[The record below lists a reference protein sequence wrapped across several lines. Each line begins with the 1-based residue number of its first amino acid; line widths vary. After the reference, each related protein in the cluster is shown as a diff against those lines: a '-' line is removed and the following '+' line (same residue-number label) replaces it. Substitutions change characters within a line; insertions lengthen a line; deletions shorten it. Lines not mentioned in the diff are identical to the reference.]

1 MSKSGTELTRAERI
15 ELHNRHEAYAEQIL
29 EMLVRGETYRAI
41 ERATGVPKSTVGIM
55 ARRLAKDYVR
65 EHYGDHT
72 SVLGRELHILDQLTR
87 KNLGP
92 ATRGD
97 ESAARI
103 VLASHVRRSKLL
115 GLEAA
120 VKSEITVKTA
130 QDIEIERLVRM
141 MSETAESP
149 AEQPSEPVA
158 GGSE

>member
-1 MSKSGTELTRAERI
+1 MGKSGTELTRAERM
-15 ELHNRHEAYAEQIL
+15 ELHNRHAAYAEQIL

-41 ERATGVPKSTVGIM
+41 ERATGVPKSTVAHM
-55 ARRLAKDYVR
+55 AKSLAKDYVR

-92 ATRGD
+92 ATRGN
-97 ESAARI
+97 EAAARI

-115 GLEAA
+115 GLDAA

-130 QDIEIERLVRM
+130 QDIEIERLVAM
-141 MSETAESP
+141 MGRNDESP
-149 AEQPSEPVA
+149 ADEPTEAVT

>member
-1 MSKSGTELTRAERI
+1 MGKSGTELTRAERI
-15 ELHNRHEAYAEQIL
+15 ELHNRHEAYAEQIM
-29 EMLVRGETYRAI
+29 EMLTRGETYRAI
-41 ERATGVPKSTVGIM
+41 ERATGVPKSTVAHM
-55 ARRLAKDYVR
+55 AKRLAKDYVR

-97 ESAARI
+97 EAAARI

-115 GLEAA
+115 GLDAA
-120 VKSEITVKTA
+120 VKAELTVKTA

-141 MSETAESP
+141 MSDSTTQPEEV
-149 AEQPSEPVA
+149 PSE
-158 GGSE
+158 